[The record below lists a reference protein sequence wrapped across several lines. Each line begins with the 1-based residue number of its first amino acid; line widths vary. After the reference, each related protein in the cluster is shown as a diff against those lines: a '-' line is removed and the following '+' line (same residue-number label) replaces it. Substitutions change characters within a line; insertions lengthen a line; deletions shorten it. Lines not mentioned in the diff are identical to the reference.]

1 MAKTMTIEEFRID
14 VENKFN
20 MALADMAAETTF
32 AIEYAYES
40 VVQSFYD
47 EYGPNNGDPW
57 YYKRTYSTYEASS
70 RADDPFG
77 YTPIEANVFESGI
90 EVDHENIPGSPYR
103 ADKHWVFTRT
113 FNEGIHGYFKKEMEG
128 WKKSHFRKNA
138 AKLALDKKR
147 TDRMKKFFNSRVNNA
162 PAKYK
167 GITKDSITSISIQNS
182 QIQLVKKINPGA
194 RATAPRVMMD
204 KAFKEITKK
213 KNMDATFQGIFNKYL
228 NN

>member
-1 MAKTMTIEEFRID
+1 MAKAMTIEEFRID

-20 MALADMAAETTF
+20 IALADMAAETTF

-90 EVDHENIPGSPYR
+90 EVDHENILGNPYR

-113 FNEGIHGYFKKEMEG
+113 FNEGIHGFFKTEMEG
-128 WKKSHFRKNA
+128 WKKNYFKRRVLS
-138 AKLALDKKR
+138 KK
-147 TDRMKKFFNSRVNNA
+147 KKEKMQKYFNSMIKHA
-162 PAKYK
+162 PKKYK
-167 GITKDSITSISIQNS
+167 GITKESIVSIVAQNPDVTLLKS
-182 QIQLVKKINPGA
+182 VAPTAKGSSP
-194 RATAPRVMMD
+194 RAMMD
-204 KAFKEITKK
+204 KAFKQITKK
-213 KNMDATFQGIFNKYL
+213 QHMDKMFDNIMKSYGWSE
-228 NN
+228 